1 MFNFLSFFDPVKKLK
16 PVIEKINN
24 LEKEISSLNNEQLL
38 EESKK
43 LFGLEISE
51 TELVR
56 GFALVRETAKRNLKQ
71 RHFDV
76 QLMGGLA
83 LHQGMIAEMA
93 TGEGKTLASTAPIY
107 LNALSKKGVHVVT
120 VNEYLAKRDA
130 VWMGQIY
137 HALGLSVACLIH
149 EGALMYDPKYISKNA
164 ETLIDKER
172 DTTGSFMVQ
181 NEYLR
186 PISRKEAYLAD
197 ITYGTN
203 HEFGFDYLRDNLAYT
218 SEGQVQRGHNYVV
231 IDEIDSILIDEARTP
246 LIISAP
252 DEESSDF
259 YKQFSKIVSTLKKE
273 EDFIID
279 EKMKSADITD
289 EGINKVEKALNI
301 KNLYDPENLRLT
313 RYLQETLKAYGLF
326 RRDKDYVVKNNEVII
341 VDQFTG
347 RLMPGRRYSGG
358 LHQALE
364 AKENV
369 QVQNESRTYAQITI
383 QNYFRLYKK
392 IGGMTGTARTSA
404 EEFEKV
410 YSLKVLSIPT
420 NKPIARIDNPD
431 LIYKN
436 EGAKYNAIIEDVK
449 ERQKKG
455 QPILIGSISIEKNEI
470 LSNLLNKFGVRH
482 EILNAKNHERE
493 GAIIAQAG
501 RAGAVTVATNMA
513 GRGVDIVLG
522 GNPMDPV
529 ENQKV
534 KDLGGLHVIGTER
547 HEARRIDYQLQGRSG
562 RQGDKGSSQFFLSLE
577 DDLLRVFGGDR
588 IKSMMEN
595 FNIPENMP
603 IESGIVSRAVFQ
615 AQTKVEGFNFD
626 SRKHLLDYDDI
637 LNKQRLSVY
646 RKRQEMLEKNTH
658 PQILSVLDLFWMNHL
673 ESMEALR
680 ESVRIRAYG
689 QHDPLVEYRRES
701 HILYKQMLEGF
712 EKWLSENETK
722 ILEMSRQQVIQ
733 PKPKVQIQSNNNYP
747 KVGRNDN
754 CPCGAKN
761 EEGKHIKY
769 KHCHGK

>member
-1 MFNFLSFFDPVKKLK
+1 MFDFLFNPVNKLK
-16 PVIEKINN
+16 PTVEKINS
-24 LEKEISSLNNEQLL
+24 LEKEISSLSDEQLK

-43 LFGLEISE
+43 LVGAEI
-51 TELVR
+51 TEKEIIKA
-56 GFALVRETAKRNLKQ
+56 FALARETAKRVLRQ

-83 LHQGMIAEMA
+83 LHEGKIAEMA

-149 EGALMYDPKYISKNA
+149 EAALIYDPEYISKNV
-164 ETLIDKER
+164 EQMIDKER
-172 DTTGSFMVQ
+172 DTTGAFLVQ

-203 HEFGFDYLRDNLAYT
+203 HEFGFDYLRDNLAY
-218 SEGQVQRGHNYVV
+218 SKDNQVQREANYAV

-252 DEESSDF
+252 DEESSGF
-259 YKQFSKIVSTLKKE
+259 YKLFAKIVSTLKKE
-273 EDFIID
+273 EDFLID
-279 EKMKSADITD
+279 EKMRSADIT
-289 EGINKVEKALNI
+289 EAGINKIESALKI
-301 KNLYDPENLRLT
+301 TNLYAPENLRLT
-313 RYLQETLKAYGLF
+313 HYLQEMLKAYGLF
-326 RRDKDYVVKNNEVII
+326 RKDKDYVVKNGEIII

-364 AKENV
+364 AKENLL
-369 QVQNESRTYAQITI
+369 VQNESRTYAQITI

-392 IGGMTGTARTSA
+392 ICGMTGTARTSA

-410 YSLKVLSIPT
+410 YGLKVVSIPT
-420 NKPIARIDNPD
+420 NKPIARKDMPD

-436 EGAKYNAIIEDVK
+436 EAAKYNAIITDVK

-455 QPILIGSISIEKNEI
+455 QPVLIGSISIEKNEL
-470 LSNLLNKFGVRH
+470 LSTLLNKSGVRH
-482 EILNAKNHERE
+482 EILNAKNNERE

-501 RAGAVTVATNMA
+501 KPGSVTVATNMA
-513 GRGVDIVLG
+513 GRGVDIILG
-522 GNPMDPV
+522 GNPMNPA

-534 KDLGGLHVIGTER
+534 KELGGLHVIGTER
-547 HEARRIDYQLQGRSG
+547 HDARRIDYQLRGRSG
-562 RQGDKGSSQFFLSLE
+562 RQGDPGSSQFFLSLE
-577 DDLLRVFGGDR
+577 DDLLRIFGGER
-588 IKSMMEN
+588 IKNLMGGLD
-595 FNIPENMP
+595 IPDDVP
-603 IESGIVSRAVFQ
+603 IEAKIISSAVSQ
-615 AQTKVEGFNFD
+615 AQAKVEGFNFD
-626 SRKHLLDYDDI
+626 ARKHLLEYDDV
-637 LNKQRLSVY
+637 LNKQRTAIY
-646 RKRQEMLEKNTH
+646 KKRQEMLESGKH
-658 PQILSVLDLFWMNHL
+658 PQVLSVMDLFWMNHL

-680 ESVRIRAYG
+680 ESVRIRAYA

-701 HILYKQMLEGF
+701 HNLYRQMLEGF
-712 EKWLSENETK
+712 EKWLQENESK
-722 ILEMSRQQVIQ
+722 LSAIASEAKQPESSVI
-733 PKPKVQIQSNNNYP
+733 PAKVGIQGGS
-747 KVGRNDN
+747 KVGRNDS
-754 CPCGAKN
+754 CPCGS
-761 EEGKHIKY
+761 GKKY
-769 KHCHGK
+769 KKCCGK